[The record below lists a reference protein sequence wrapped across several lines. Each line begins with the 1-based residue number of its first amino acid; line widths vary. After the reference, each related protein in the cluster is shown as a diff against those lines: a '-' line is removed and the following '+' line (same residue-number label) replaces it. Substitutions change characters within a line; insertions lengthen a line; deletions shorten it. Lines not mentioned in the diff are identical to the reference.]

1 MTTKTKTR
9 KEIKTKAEIELA
21 RRINFRGQYVDSL
34 RFAGEKHLK
43 IKGESSLLDVR
54 SILKEMN
61 RRHAETVKADW
72 GLSPSVYKKLRDKAA
87 KILRGFATGYSMGEV
102 KQLVIGEKPFL
113 TVYNTRE
120 YARSSKFKA
129 THGELIV
136 TMTFAELRKIEC
148 VEGVWTVRLAGGK
161 AQGLQAKGLKGNCRI
176 GWVKGSLVGS
186 SHGKTFEE
194 CQLLEAGKATRCEN
208 GKIKR
213 LDRFIGLKDRI
224 IAGACEAGVLAFCE
238 RHGLNA
244 DYGYRIDYLMGLND
258 DIAASYL
265 NRVARMLD
273 RVAQ

>member
-1 MTTKTKTR
+1 MTAKTKTR

-43 IKGESSLLDVR
+43 IKGGNSLLDVR
-54 SILKEMN
+54 SILKEMD

-72 GLSPSVYKKLRDKAA
+72 GLSLAVYKKLRDKASQL
-87 KILRGFATGYSMGEV
+87 LRGFTTGYSMGEV
-102 KQLVIGEKPFL
+102 KQIVIGEKPFL

-136 TMTFAELRKIEC
+136 KITLAELRRIEC
-148 VEGVWTVRLAGGK
+148 VEGVWTVRLSGGK
-161 AQGLQAKGLKGNCRI
+161 AKWLVAKGLKGNCRI
-176 GWVKGSLVGS
+176 GWAQGYLVGS

-194 CQLLEAGKATRCEN
+194 CQLLEAGKAVRED
-208 GKIKR
+208 GKVRR

-224 IAGACEAGVLAFCE
+224 IAGACEAGVLAFCA
-238 RHGLNA
+238 RHGLNP
-244 DYGYRIDYLMGLND
+244 DFGYRIDYLMGLND

-265 NRVARMLD
+265 NRVARMLE
-273 RVAQ
+273 RMAQ